1 MYMYDRE
8 YPEVGWIGLQH
19 ESETSVLYKRR
30 GGGEEGARL
39 HRRPFLKIET
49 PPLKDDDQR

>member
-1 MYMYDRE
+1 MYDRE